1 LICRG
6 NPHHTTQREE
16 RLREKKENVFNQ
28 KSLGSASRRTSTE
41 RRKTKKNLFCAKKH
55 KTVFLSLSSLCVI
68 YPGGRSVRIKT
79 KKVFFIFL
87 LSVEALLEADP
98 NEF

>member
-1 LICRG
+1 MRI
-6 NPHHTTQREE
+6 
-16 RLREKKENVFNQ
+16 
-28 KSLGSASRRTSTE
+28 STE

-55 KTVFLSLSSLCVI
+55 KIVFLCLSFLCVI
-68 YPGGRSVRIKT
+68 YPGGRSVSIKT
-79 KKVFFIFL
+79 KKVFFVFL